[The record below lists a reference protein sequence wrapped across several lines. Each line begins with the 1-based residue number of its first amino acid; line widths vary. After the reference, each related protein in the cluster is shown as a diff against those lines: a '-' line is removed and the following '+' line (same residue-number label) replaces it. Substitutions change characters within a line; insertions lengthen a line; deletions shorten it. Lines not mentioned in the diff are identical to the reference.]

1 MEKTQLFRK
10 SNSKIVLLSARH
22 PFSSSGLGAQME
34 KFQFCK
40 PVGKRNPGNW
50 ATVQNTLGSKP
61 GRGKKFLKEK
71 TCANS
76 VLRENPTR
84 KKIRNLMN

>member
-1 MEKTQLFRK
+1 MEQSGRDSAFRK

-40 PVGKRNPGNW
+40 PVGEKNLGNW

-61 GRGKKFLKEK
+61 GEEKKK
-71 TCANS
+71 
-76 VLRENPTR
+76 VLRR
-84 KKIRNLMN
+84 KDLC

>member
-1 MEKTQLFRK
+1 MEKSGRDSAFRQ

-40 PVGKRNPGNW
+40 PVGEKNPEGIGLLYR
-50 ATVQNTLGSKP
+50 TLWVPSQEK
-61 GRGKKFLKEK
+61 GKKK
-71 TCANS
+71 
-76 VLRENPTR
+76 VLRR
-84 KKIRNLMN
+84 KDLC

>member
-1 MEKTQLFRK
+1 MEKSGRDSAFRK

-40 PVGKRNPGNW
+40 PVGEKNPGNW
-50 ATVQNTLGSKP
+50 GTEHSGFQAR
-61 GRGKKFLKEK
+61 RGEKKKKFLEEK
-71 TCANS
+71 TCANLPS
-76 VLRENPTR
+76 GKPQ
-84 KKIRNLMN
+84 

>member
-1 MEKTQLFRK
+1 MEKTAFRK

-40 PVGKRNPGNW
+40 PVGEKNPGNW
-50 ATVQNTLGSKP
+50 VTVQNTLGSKP
-61 GRGKKFLKEK
+61 GEGKKVLK
-71 TCANS
+71 
-76 VLRENPTR
+76 R
-84 KKIRNLMN
+84 KDLC